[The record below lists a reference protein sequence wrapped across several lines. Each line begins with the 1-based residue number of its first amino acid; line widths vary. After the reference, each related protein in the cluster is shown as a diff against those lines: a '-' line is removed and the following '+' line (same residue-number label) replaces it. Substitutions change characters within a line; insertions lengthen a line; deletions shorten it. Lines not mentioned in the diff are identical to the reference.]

1 MTVFEYIKELL
12 RLWLLRFLRLDRT
25 AEEIRILSE
34 AVIEHDKMLA
44 INAIVQVRIMSDL
57 NSIAY
62 DNIKQSKSTRI
73 RKDDDDLEN

>member
-12 RLWLLRFLRLDRT
+12 RLRLLRFLRLDRM
-25 AEEIRILSE
+25 ADEMRILSE

-62 DNIKQSKSTRI
+62 DNIMQAKKTRI

>member
-12 RLWLLRFLRLDRT
+12 RLRLLRFLRLDRM
-25 AEEIRILSE
+25 AEEMRILSE

-62 DNIKQSKSTRI
+62 DNIMQAKKTRI